1 MQFEGIAPAKIEE
14 VDRIIDNALVEDVG
28 SFDVTSMLTIP
39 ETVET
44 SFSIKARQKMVVCG
58 AEIAA
63 RVFDKVMSGIHKYTY
78 HQEGDWIYPGDI
90 ILSGQGNARAIFAAE
105 RVALNL
111 LRHTCGVATIT
122 RTFVDE
128 IADTKAKILDT
139 RKTIPGLREIQKY
152 AVRVGG
158 GTNHRYRLDDG
169 ILIKDNHISVCGSVT
184 EALTRAKKALSKP
197 MRIEIECDT
206 LSQVREAIEGK
217 ADIILLDNMNIG
229 QLKEAVALVKGRA
242 ILEAS
247 GNVSLDN
254 VKEIALT
261 GVDFISVGA
270 ITHSTPNVDIGLD
283 LD

>member
-1 MQFEGIAPAKIEE
+1 MKIETIAPPLAQE
-14 VDRIIDNALVEDVG
+14 VDRIIETALIEDVG
-28 SFDVTSMLTIP
+28 AFDVTSLLTIT
-39 ETVET
+39 EDAEIT
-44 SFSIKARQKMVVCG
+44 FAIKARQKMIICG
-58 AEIAA
+58 TEIAA
-63 RVFDKVMSGIHKYTY
+63 KVFDKVTHGIHKYIY
-78 HQEGDWIYPGDI
+78 HAEGSWINPGDI

-122 RTFVDE
+122 RQFVDK
-128 IADTKAKILDT
+128 IADTNTKILDT

-169 ILIKDNHISVCGSVT
+169 VLIKDNHISVCGSVT
-184 EALTRAKKALSKP
+184 EALKRAKSATP
-197 MRIEIECDT
+197 APTRIEIECDT
-206 LSQVREAIEGK
+206 LAQVKEAIEGN
-217 ADIILLDNMNIG
+217 ADIILLDNMSVS
-229 QLKEAVALVKGRA
+229 QLQEAVALVRGQA
-242 ILEAS
+242 LLEAS
-247 GNVSLDN
+247 GNMNLEN
-254 VKEIALT
+254 VKEVAQS